1 MFYHSFDLDRNIFVF
16 KTAVMHISQFFGVHV
31 NKTIQMKNIWE
42 NVDFVR
48 MTSDFDAWLDL
59 HIYLRFEHIFVIRKK
74 FK

>member
-1 MFYHSFDLDRNIFVF
+1 MR
-16 KTAVMHISQFFGVHV
+16 ISQFFGVHV